1 MKRALP
7 LIALALLAGC
17 KSMEVNCD
25 KAAKVR
31 AAAALAV
38 AAVDRVCPIY

>member
-1 MKRALP
+1 MRYTLP
-7 LIALALLAGC
+7 LIALALLTGC

-38 AAVDRVCPIY
+38 AAVDRVCPL

>member
-1 MKRALP
+1 MKRLLP
-7 LIALALLAGC
+7 LLPLVLLAGC

-38 AAVDRVCPIY
+38 AAVDRICPM